1 MCPLWGPGS
10 KGISYQG
17 RSYYFFFMEENRS
30 AKKGKQKHT
39 IRFKAQMA
47 KNVDTVI
54 FVHILLSEASYM
66 AKFNISWRGK
76 YVLCLVG
83 EIAITYS
90 KRQ

>member
-1 MCPLWGPGS
+1 M
-10 KGISYQG
+10 
-17 RSYYFFFMEENRS
+17 NS
-30 AKKGKQKHT
+30 AD
-39 IRFKAQMA
+39 A